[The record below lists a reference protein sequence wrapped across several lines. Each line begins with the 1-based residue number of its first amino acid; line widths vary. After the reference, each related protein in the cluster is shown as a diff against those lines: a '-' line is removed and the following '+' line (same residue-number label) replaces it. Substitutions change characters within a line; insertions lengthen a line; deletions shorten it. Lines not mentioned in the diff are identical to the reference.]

1 MDITGTINTILA
13 ICGGISIIGG
23 AAAIVWKL
31 ILPAVKMKGRVEQLE
46 RNAKKNYEAIEEV
59 RTMQAGMC
67 QALIAIMD
75 HQITGNHVDG
85 LKKTKS
91 DLIKMITEN

>member
-1 MDITGTINTILA
+1 MEVISVILE

-23 AAAIVWKL
+23 AGAIVWKL
-31 ILPAVKMKGRVEQLE
+31 ILPAVKIKKRVDQLE
-46 RNAKKNYEAIEEV
+46 RNEKKNKETIEEV
-59 RTMQAGMC
+59 KTMQAGMC

>member
-1 MDITGTINTILA
+1 MDIMTTINTILA
-13 ICGGISIIGG
+13 VCGGISIIGG

-59 RTMQAGMC
+59 KTMQASIC
-67 QALIAIMD
+67 QALIAIMN
-75 HQITGNHVDG
+75 HQITWRRLSYFPRV
-85 LKKTKS
+85 KS
-91 DLIKMITEN
+91 TRKSCG

>member
-1 MDITGTINTILA
+1 MDIATTLNTILSV
-13 ICGGISIIGG
+13 CGGISIIGG

-31 ILPAVKMKGRVEQLE
+31 ILPAVKMKDRVEKLE
-46 RNAKKNYEAIEEV
+46 QNVKKDYETIEEV
-59 RTMQAGMC
+59 KTMQSGMC

-91 DLIKMITEN
+91 DLIKLITEN